1 MSWFRRRWFD
11 FRQGHSVYLIF
22 ALTFA
27 NFVLIF
33 HRLLIERVP
42 VLDEFFPDLWAF
54 VIAFVFIYIPL
65 AIAIGAWH
73 RRTQLRVDSEV
84 ILRQNPLWAKMF
96 GLLIDIQTGKASKEE
111 IEKLRSLLKRIEL
124 GKAEYFKKEK

>member
-42 VLDEFFPDLWAF
+42 VLDKFFPDLW
-54 VIAFVFIYIPL
+54 IFIIIFILIYVPL

>member
-1 MSWFRRRWFD
+1 MTWIRRRWFD

-73 RRTQLRVDSEV
+73 RRTQLRIDTEV
-84 ILRQNPLWAKMF
+84 MLRQNPLWARMF
-96 GLLIDIQTGKASKEE
+96 GLFIDIQTGKASKEE
-111 IEKLRSLLKRIEL
+111 IENLRGLLKRIEV
-124 GKAEYFKKEK
+124 GDAEYFKKEK

>member
-1 MSWFRRRWFD
+1 MIWFRRRWYD
-11 FRQGHSVYLIF
+11 FRQGHGVYLIF
-22 ALTFA
+22 VLTFA

-73 RRTQLRVDSEV
+73 RRTQLRIDTEV
-84 ILRQNPLWAKMF
+84 MLRQNPLWAKMF
-96 GLLIDIQTGKASKEE
+96 GLFIDIQTGKASKEE
-111 IEKLRSLLKRIEL
+111 IKNLRGLLKRIEV
-124 GKAEYFKKEK
+124 GDAEYFKKEK

>member
-1 MSWFRRRWFD
+1 MTWFRRRWFD
-11 FRQGHSVYLIF
+11 FRQGHGVYLIF
-22 ALTFA
+22 VLTFA

-54 VIAFVFIYIPL
+54 VITFVLIYVPL

-73 RRTQLRVDSEV
+73 RRTQLRIDTEV
-84 ILRQNPLWAKMF
+84 MLRQNPLWARMF
-96 GLLIDIQTGKASKEE
+96 GLFIDIQTGKASKEE
-111 IEKLRSLLKRIEL
+111 IEKLRSLLKRIEV
-124 GKAEYFKKEK
+124 GDAEYFKKEK

>member
-1 MSWFRRRWFD
+1 MTWFRRRWFD

>member
-1 MSWFRRRWFD
+1 MTWFRRRWFD

-96 GLLIDIQTGKASKEE
+96 GLFIDIQTGEASKEE
-111 IEKLRSLLKRIEL
+111 IENLRGLLKRIEV
-124 GKAEYFKKEK
+124 GDAEYFKKEK

>member
-73 RRTQLRVDSEV
+73 RRTQLRIDTEV
-84 ILRQNPLWAKMF
+84 MLRQNPLWAKMF
-96 GLLIDIQTGKASKEE
+96 GLFIDIQTGKASKEE
-111 IEKLRSLLKRIEL
+111 IKNLRGLLKRIEV
-124 GKAEYFKKEK
+124 GDAEYFKKEK

>member
-73 RRTQLRVDSEV
+73 RRTQLRVDTEV
-84 ILRQNPLWAKMF
+84 LLRQNPLWAKMF
-96 GLLIDIQTGKASKEE
+96 GLLIDMQTGKASKEE
-111 IEKLRSLLKRIEL
+111 IESLRGLLKRIEV
-124 GKAEYFKKEK
+124 GDAEYFKKEK

>member
-54 VIAFVFIYIPL
+54 VIAFVLIYVPL

-111 IEKLRSLLKRIEL
+111 IENLRGLLKRIEL

>member
-1 MSWFRRRWFD
+1 MYWLRRRWYD

-22 ALTFA
+22 GLTFA

-42 VLDEFFPDLWAF
+42 ILDELFPDLWAF
-54 VIAFVFIYIPL
+54 VITFVLIYVPV
-65 AIAIGAWH
+65 AIVVGAWH

-84 ILRQNPLWAKMF
+84 QMRQNPLWAKMF
-96 GLLIDIQTGKASKEE
+96 GLFIDIQTGKASKEE
-111 IEKLRSLLKRIEL
+111 IENLRGLLKRIEV
-124 GKAEYFKKEK
+124 GDAEYFKKEK